1 MVTTV
6 LWIAELRFTT
16 GHADQNKAPTQDE
29 GSTGTG
35 DG

>member
-1 MVTTV
+1 MSTT
-6 LWIAELRFTT
+6 LLSTAELSLIT
-16 GHADQNKAPTQDE
+16 GHADQQKAPTHDE